1 MGSLWQAIACLMD
14 IFGSGS
20 GSPSS
25 SIASMWKLSASRIIA
40 CISSQVLPVLMQP
53 GTSGT

>member
-1 MGSLWQAIACLMD
+1 MGSLWQAMASLMD

-25 SIASMWKLSASRIIA
+25 SIASMWKLSASRIMA
-40 CISSQVLPVLMQP
+40 CISSQVSPTLTQP